1 MAFWCRI
8 NRFKLKHLPN
18 QIVQRYYLGNSN
30 ASHTNPCVAEKPY
43 WVIHSGPVSFCNN
56 VRFFA
61 APVQAAKKEKRDT
74 SGPRLNGQIQAP
86 YVRLVAEEGLK
97 EYFKFEDGKTV
108 VVSRQEALEC
118 GRKLKLDLVEV
129 QRTANPPVCKLMD
142 YHREKYKKQLKE
154 KDRAKSKSEVSLRKG
169 DCKEVRFSGKTELK
183 DLKMKADQIKRLME
197 RGYRV
202 KCRAMGKEDQDLGGL
217 LSRVSALIEDV
228 CIVESGPLV
237 RETEAHVVVRH
248 VKFGMPKKGGGKKLK
263 VVGDTRAKVATTVP
277 EAVNSIDSTEELSSA
292 EYDSETEEEIL
303 SEEVDL
309 PIPSSME
316 IPDESFG
323 DKKNAWSVVD
333 AGDNFEEVFR
343 LGDDVNGVTSSLDK
357 QLKTAQ
363 ETASPSSNV
372 NVSDFLHSM
381 EVPKFTRADLV
392 PSSPFSPQGPS
403 TGTEKIHKGSEP
415 RNQFPPTKP
424 IDNSGPG
431 MRDSVRLESQFP
443 NLRRQTPV
451 DVNFSPSGAESRQV
465 GTDTTV
471 FRNSKLPPNNMP
483 KQGPSLGAPTTPAP
497 SYGIF
502 SSPTTPRGQG
512 VPAEVRRSREGNP
525 HDAARNPGTIG
536 VSPNENLPN
545 LNSDDSQRPGPDK
558 GGQKAWG
565 VFSRGSSN
573 TMPNMTSKPN

>member
-1 MAFWCRI
+1 M
-8 NRFKLKHLPN
+8 
-18 QIVQRYYLGNSN
+18 
-30 ASHTNPCVAEKPY
+30 
-43 WVIHSGPVSFCNN
+43 NN
-56 VRFFA
+56 IL
-61 APVQAAKKEKRDT
+61 Q
-74 SGPRLNGQIQAP
+74 
-86 YVRLVAEEGLK
+86 
-97 EYFKFEDGKTV
+97 
-108 VVSRQEALEC
+108 
-118 GRKLKLDLVEV
+118 
-129 QRTANPPVCKLMD
+129 
-142 YHREKYKKQLKE
+142 
-154 KDRAKSKSEVSLRKG
+154 
-169 DCKEVRFSGKTELK
+169 
-183 DLKMKADQIKRLME
+183 
-197 RGYRV
+197 
-202 KCRAMGKEDQDLGGL
+202 
-217 LSRVSALIEDV
+217 IEDV

-248 VKFGMPKKGGGKKLK
+248 VKFGMPKKGGKKLK
-263 VVGDTRAKVATTVP
+263 VVGDASAKVATTAP
-277 EAVNSIDSTEELSSA
+277 ETVNSFGSTEELSSA

-303 SEEVDL
+303 SDEADL

-343 LGDDVNGVTSSLDK
+343 LGDDGNGVTSSLDK
-357 QLKTAQ
+357 QLKTTQ
-363 ETASPSSNV
+363 ET
-372 NVSDFLHSM
+372 DFLHSM
-381 EVPKFTRADLV
+381 PVPEFTRADQV

-403 TGTEKIHKGSEP
+403 TGTERIHKGSEP
-415 RNQFPPTKP
+415 RNQIPPTKP
-424 IDNSGPG
+424 IDNRGPG
-431 MRDSVRLESQFP
+431 MRDSVRLEPQFP

-465 GTDTTV
+465 GTDTSV

-483 KQGPSLGAPTTPAP
+483 KQGPSLGAPSTPAP

-525 HDAARNPGTIG
+525 HDAAMNPGTIG

-558 GGQKAWG
+558 GGQKSWG
-565 VFSRGSSN
+565 VFSRGSLN

>member
-1 MAFWCRI
+1 M
-8 NRFKLKHLPN
+8 
-18 QIVQRYYLGNSN
+18 
-30 ASHTNPCVAEKPY
+30 
-43 WVIHSGPVSFCNN
+43 NN
-56 VRFFA
+56 IL
-61 APVQAAKKEKRDT
+61 Q
-74 SGPRLNGQIQAP
+74 
-86 YVRLVAEEGLK
+86 
-97 EYFKFEDGKTV
+97 
-108 VVSRQEALEC
+108 
-118 GRKLKLDLVEV
+118 
-129 QRTANPPVCKLMD
+129 
-142 YHREKYKKQLKE
+142 
-154 KDRAKSKSEVSLRKG
+154 
-169 DCKEVRFSGKTELK
+169 
-183 DLKMKADQIKRLME
+183 
-197 RGYRV
+197 
-202 KCRAMGKEDQDLGGL
+202 
-217 LSRVSALIEDV
+217 IEDV

-263 VVGDTRAKVATTVP
+263 VVGDTIAKVATTVP

-303 SEEVDL
+303 SDEVDL

-316 IPDESFG
+316 IPGESFG

-343 LGDDVNGVTSSLDK
+343 LVDDVNGVTSSSDK

-381 EVPKFTRADLV
+381 PVPEFTRVDQV

-424 IDNSGPG
+424 IGNSGPG
-431 MRDSVRLESQFP
+431 MRDSVRLEPQFP
-443 NLRRQTPV
+443 NLRRRTPV
-451 DVNFSPSGAESRQV
+451 DVKFSPSGAESRQV
-465 GTDTTV
+465 GTDTSV
-471 FRNSKLPPNNMP
+471 FQNSKLPPNNMP
-483 KQGPSLGAPTTPAP
+483 KQGPSLGAPSTPAP

-502 SSPTTPRGQG
+502 SSPTTPRG
-512 VPAEVRRSREGNP
+512 GNP

-565 VFSRGSSN
+565 VFS
-573 TMPNMTSKPN
+573 